1 MNNENTID
9 EETEIIDNHS
19 RQRFIDWRLFLNN
32 NNLSQFH
39 LYILPVKV

>member
-1 MNNENTID
+1 MNNRNTTD
-9 EETEIIDNHS
+9 EQTNIIDNYS
-19 RQRFIDWRLFLNN
+19 YQKFIDWRLFLNN